1 MKTKAYNLLLVVMS
15 LFMIST
21 ISSCS
26 EEESVSGETLATK
39 VLAKA
44 DSYLS
49 NAYALDEDNTYYVV
63 ASSSSDAV
71 SIVEDIIGQS
81 WDGTS
86 DKTINFG
93 SNVGTVKV
101 TAGSTDGEYAQIVIN
116 IRELDTLTFIICSQS
131 YIESDNFPDSP
142 HW

>member
-1 MKTKAYNLLLVVMS
+1 MNKKILSLMLIMMS
-15 LFMIST
+15 IFMT
-21 ISSCS
+21 TAISSCS

-116 IRELDTLTFIICSQS
+116 IRELDTLTLIICSS
-131 YIESDNFPDSP
+131 DYVNSDNRKWHP
-142 HW
+142 